1 MTAGQ
6 QSTIKLWDL
15 KKNKIEKYIHA
26 FDGKVTD
33 TENSEFSSKFISTIN
48 LDSSKNYMVC
58 GGGSTYS
65 TIWNLSS
72 LTISSVLPTSSF
84 TNDSMF
90 TEDKLI
96 TVGNEKYIYIWEKN
110 GVLSHR
116 LDSGLKEIFSISS
129 NQKNVR
135 ISNSLN

>member
-1 MTAGQ
+1 
-6 QSTIKLWDL
+6 
-15 KKNKIEKYIHA
+15 
-26 FDGKVTD
+26 
-33 TENSEFSSKFISTIN
+33 
-48 LDSSKNYMVC
+48 
-58 GGGSTYS
+58 
-65 TIWNLSS
+65 
-72 LTISSVLPTSSF
+72 
-84 TNDSMF
+84 MF